1 MKKSFVF
8 ASAAIV
14 LAGCSKLGPLGPENF
29 NVTPQPLEAIGG
41 KVPATINGKFPEKY
55 MKKKA
60 IVTVTPELRYAGGKF
75 VADGQTF
82 QGEKVLGN
90 DQTVN
95 YKVGG
100 NYTMR
105 ANFPYVPEMEESK
118 LYLTFNGQIGK
129 KVKQIPDV
137 EIGYGVLATSTLLG
151 RTIYGAQ
158 TATGKDAYQ
167 YAIEQSTTA
176 EIKYLIQQ
184 SQIRTSELKSVS
196 VQEFVNTLRQ
206 IKADQKGFAL
216 DNIEVSAYA
225 SPDGGLKLNTALA
238 EAREKT
244 SKKYLEGELK
254 KMDFNATVDSKYTAE
269 DWDGFQ
275 ELVSASNIQDKEVI
289 IRVLSMYEDPE
300 EREQQIKNLSV
311 AFKEL
316 AEEVLPALRRARLRV
331 NYELIGRS
339 DEEIVAQFKQ
349 DPTKLSIEELLYAA
363 TLTDDAQQQKKILEQ
378 TAKQYPNDYRAYN
391 NLAQLAF
398 AQSDV
403 ESAIKHLNQAATLKP
418 NAQEVNA
425 NKALIALAQGN
436 VDQAEALL
444 GQATN
449 ADNYN
454 DVLGNICIA
463 RGQYAVAQKTF
474 GSKSNTNSA
483 ALAQILNKDYSAAL
497 KTLNSIAN
505 ADATTAYL
513 KAIVAA
519 RTNKES
525 EAITQLRNALQLD
538 PSLKGYAAKD
548 LEFATLMGDSSFQ
561 ALVK

>member
-1 MKKSFVF
+1 MKKLLFL
-8 ASAAIV
+8 AAAGIM
-14 LAGCSKLGPLGPENF
+14 LTGCSKLGPLGPENF
-29 NVTPQPLEAIGG
+29 SVTPQPLEAVGG

-60 IVTVTPELRYAGGKF
+60 TVTVTPELRYTGG
-75 VADGQTF
+75 ATSANGQSF

-90 DQTVN
+90 DQTIS
-95 YKVGG
+95 YKMGG

-105 ANFPYVPEMEESK
+105 TNMTYIPEMQDSR
-118 LYLTFNGQIGK
+118 LWLTFKAKKGK
-129 KVKQIPDV
+129 KIVSIPDV

-151 RTIYGAQ
+151 RTVYGAQ

-167 YAIEQSTTA
+167 YAIEQSTSA
-176 EIKYLIQQ
+176 EIRYLIGQ
-184 SQIRTSELKSVS
+184 SQVRTSELKSVS
-196 VQEFVNTLRQ
+196 IQEFVNVLRQ

-244 SKKYLEGELK
+244 SKQYLNGELK
-254 KMDFNATVDSKYTAE
+254 KMDFDAPVDSKYTAE
-269 DWDGFQ
+269 DWEGFQ

-289 IRVLSMYEDPE
+289 LRVLSMYEDPE
-300 EREQQIKNLSV
+300 EREQQIKNISA

-316 AEEVLPALRRARLRV
+316 TEEVLPALRRARLRV

-339 DEEIVAQFKQ
+339 DAEIVAQFKE
-349 DPTKLSIEELLYAA
+349 DPSKLSLEELLYAA
-363 TLTDDAQQQKKILEQ
+363 TLTEDAAQQEVILKQ
-378 TAKQYPNDYRAYN
+378 TAKLFPADYRAYN
-391 NLAQLAF
+391 NLAQLAY
-398 AQSDV
+398 AKGNLKAAEDYL
-403 ESAIKHLNQAATLKP
+403 AQAAAQNPKS
-418 NAQEVNA
+418 QEVSA
-425 NKALIALAQGN
+425 NRALIALAKGE
-436 VDQAEALL
+436 VAQAEELL

-463 RGQYAVAQKTF
+463 RGQYSQAQKCFT
-474 GSKSNTNSA
+474 KSRTNSA
-483 ALAQILNKDYSAAL
+483 ALAQILAKDYAAAQ
-497 KTLNSIAN
+497 KTLAGVSH

-513 KAIVAA
+513 KAIVAI

-525 EAITQLRNALQLD
+525 EALTQLRNAINLD
-538 PSLKGYAAKD
+538 SSFKAYAAKD
-548 LEFATLMGDSSFQ
+548 IEFASLMGDSSFQ
-561 ALVK
+561 NLVK

>member
-1 MKKSFVF
+1 MKKFILF
-8 ASAAIV
+8 AAAALV
-14 LAGCSKLGPLGPENF
+14 LTACSKLGPLGPENF
-29 NVTPQPLEAIGG
+29 TVTPQPLEAIGG
-41 KVPATINGKFPEKY
+41 KVPAVINGKFPEKY

-60 IVTVTPELRYAGGKF
+60 VVSVIPEIRYEGGATS
-75 VADGQTF
+75 VDGQTF
-82 QGEKVLGN
+82 QGEKILGN
-90 DQTVN
+90 DQTIS
-95 YKVGG
+95 YKIGG

-105 ANFPYVPEMEESK
+105 TSFRYIPEMEQSE
-118 LYLTFNGQIGK
+118 LWLTFKAKVGK
-129 KVKQIPDV
+129 KIRQIPDV
-137 EIGYGVLATSTLLG
+137 KIGYGVLATSTLLD

-167 YAIEQSTTA
+167 YAIEQSTSA

-196 VQEFVNTLRQ
+196 VQEFVKTLRQ

-244 SKKYLEGELK
+244 SRKYLEGELQ
-254 KMDFNATVDSKYTAE
+254 KMNFNAPVDSKYTAE
-269 DWDGFQ
+269 DWEGFQ
-275 ELVSASNIQDKEVI
+275 ELVAASNMQDKEVI

-300 EREQQIKNLSV
+300 EREQQIKNLSA

-316 AEEVLPALRRARLRV
+316 TDEVLPALRRARLRV

-339 DEEIVAQFKQ
+339 DEEIVAQFKE
-349 DPTKLSIEELLYAA
+349 DPSKLSIEEILYAA
-363 TLTDDAQQQKKILEQ
+363 TLTDEAAQQERILLQ
-378 TAKQYPNDYRAYN
+378 TVKQYPTDYRAYN

-398 AQSDV
+398 AQGQTQ
-403 ESAIKHLNQAATLKP
+403 KAAEYLAVASKLDDK
-418 NAQEVNA
+418 AQEVTA
-425 NKALIALAQGN
+425 NKALLALAQGK
-436 VDQAEALL
+436 VDEAEILL

-449 ADNYN
+449 ADNYD

-463 RGQYAVAQKTF
+463 RGQYAIAQKTF
-474 GSKSNTNSA
+474 GKSRTNSA
-483 ALAQILNKDYSAAL
+483 ALAQILNKDYAAAQ
-497 KTLNSIAN
+497 KTLSSVRN

-513 KAIVAA
+513 KAIVAV

-525 EAITQLRNALQLD
+525 EAITQLRNALALD

-548 LEFATLMGDSSFQ
+548 IEFATLMGDSSFQ
-561 ALVK
+561 KLVK